1 MTKQQELKY
10 VLGKVVSGQPAD
22 ICFYDDVDDW
32 SVERFLW
39 EFDWLVESCP
49 SKIRVHINSC
59 GGSCVEG
66 ISVFTKIL
74 DCQIP
79 TECIND
85 GLAAS
90 MGSVI
95 WAAGNEVFM
104 KDYALLMIHNPFI
117 DDRSE
122 SYKDQIVEAFTKQ
135 LKMIYKKRFG
145 FDDEKIEAI
154 MKGEEGNDGT
164 FFTAAE
170 AVENGFLAADHIIE
184 TPSAERGQVE
194 AALKGV
200 KDMSKIKAVM
210 DLAITKP
217 SAQAINEKE
226 PNVSQINQTM
236 KEEMIAVAALLGMN
250 SEKANVDSVTASIKA
265 LQDKAKEFDALKA
278 SYDKLKQDHS
288 NMETEFAASKAS
300 VQNLTADLKKAND
313 DLKKYQDAE
322 KAAFEARVEALVEAA
337 VQACKINKEDKAAW
351 VEMARN
357 NFELAEKAL
366 NSIAAREDL
375 GQKVG
380 TAGAPAASEGMK
392 SEEELA
398 KAKVDE
404 VVGDKFEFRKLD

>member
-1 MTKQQELKY
+1 MKRNQELKY

-122 SYKDQIVEAFTKQ
+122 SHKDQIVEALTKQ

-154 MKGEEGNDGT
+154 MNGDDGNDGT
-164 FFTAAE
+164 FFTATD
-170 AVENGFLAADHIIE
+170 AVENGFLSASHIIE

-265 LQDKAKEFDALKA
+265 LQDKAKEFDTLKA

-288 NMETEFAASKAS
+288 NLETEFAASKAS

-322 KAAFEARVEALVEAA
+322 KVAFEAKVETLVESAI
-337 VQACKINKEDKAAW
+337 QACKINKEDKAAW

-375 GQKVG
+375 SKEVG
-380 TAGAPAASEGMK
+380 TAGAPAASDGMK

-398 KAKVDE
+398 KAKVEE

>member
-1 MTKQQELKY
+1 MAKQQELKY

-122 SYKDQIVEAFTKQ
+122 SHKDQIVEAFTKQ

-265 LQDKAKEFDALKA
+265 LQDKAKEFDTLKA

-322 KAAFEARVEALVEAA
+322 KAAFEAKVETLVEAA

-351 VEMARN
+351 VEMTRN

-375 GQKVG
+375 GKKVG
-380 TAGAPAASEGMK
+380 TTGAPAASEGMK

-398 KAKVDE
+398 QAKVDE

>member
-1 MTKQQELKY
+1 M
-10 VLGKVVSGQPAD
+10 
-22 ICFYDDVDDW
+22 
-32 SVERFLW
+32 
-39 EFDWLVESCP
+39 
-49 SKIRVHINSC
+49 
-59 GGSCVEG
+59 
-66 ISVFTKIL
+66 SVFTKIL

-117 DDRSE
+117 DDSSE
-122 SYKDQIVEAFTKQ
+122 VHKDQIVEAFTKQ

-154 MKGEEGNDGT
+154 MKGEDGNDGT
-164 FFTAAE
+164 FFTASE
-170 AVENGFLAADHIIE
+170 AVANGFLAADHIIE

-194 AALKGV
+194 AALKGI

-210 DLAITKP
+210 DLAISKP
-217 SAQAINEKE
+217 NAQAINEKE
-226 PNVSQINQTM
+226 PNVSQTNQKM
-236 KEEMIAVAALLGMN
+236 EKEMIAVAALLGMN

-265 LQDKAKEFDALKA
+265 LQDKAKEFDTLKA
-278 SYDKLKQDHS
+278 SYDELKKQHS

-322 KAAFEARVEALVEAA
+322 KAAFEEKVETLVEAA
-337 VQACKINKEDKAAW
+337 VQACKISKEDKEAW
-351 VEMARN
+351 KEMAKN
-357 NFELAEKAL
+357 NFDVTKKAL
-366 NSIAAREDL
+366 DGIPARENL
-375 GQKVG
+375 GKQ
-380 TAGAPAASEGMK
+380 AGVEGAAKASEGMK
-392 SEEELA
+392 SEEEKA